1 MLKTFYIDY
10 NVSIKD
16 QLISIINSYSGIINY
31 LISHEEYN
39 SKGEHKPHFH
49 FFFKV
54 DNIKTFNNCVKNIK
68 ETFNLIEE
76 GNKIRKETGKTGYR
90 NYGVLKKDI
99 YDEDYFKQY
108 ICKDKNVWGNYPEEQ
123 IQAWI
128 DASYKSQTETQFKEQ
143 LYKYVI
149 KNYLKDKYKDIV
161 NKNNLFNS
169 KKVTQ
174 IKLAIM
180 DYMRENDSIITK
192 TKVNNHFNYF
202 LTKNRN
208 FTLVDIL
215 NILEI

>member
-16 QLISIINSYSGIINY
+16 ELITIIQTYSGIINY

-68 ETFNLIEE
+68 ESFDLIEA
-76 GNKIRKETGKTGYR
+76 GKKIRKETGKIGYR
-90 NYGVLKKDI
+90 NYGIVKKEV

-108 ICKDKNVWGNYPEEQ
+108 ICKDKNVWGNYPQEE

-128 DASYKSQTETQFKEQ
+128 DASFKSKSETQFKDE
-143 LYKYVI
+143 LYKYV
-149 KNYLKDKYKDIV
+149 KLNYLKDKYKDLV
-161 NKNNLFNS
+161 NKSNLQNPL
-169 KKVTQ
+169 KVTQ
-174 IKLAIM
+174 IKFAIM
-180 DYMRENDSIITK
+180 DYMREHDSTITR
-192 TKVNNHFNYF
+192 TKVHNHLNYF
-202 LTKNRN
+202 LTQNRD
-208 FTLVDIL
+208 FSLT
-215 NILEI
+215 NILAILDI